1 MHLGAR
7 SPVLEPC
14 VPNRSLSRPICGERR
29 TKPNPSVHRRP
40 SVVRQRRRDG
50 CTAEGRHS
58 ESRGTVPI
66 FSGSEKVQAWAMACV
81 QLAWVLG
88 GLVIPAGDWRA
99 GGSPRLRLVFPLDQ
113 ADALSHP
120 HITEGVFSFDLDP
133 LFPQILFSKRRRTLQ
148 DPPEGQGSS
157 VTVSHPLPT
166 QIWRSGRTLC
176 ATLSLHWTALWTWT
190 STAVQRYLAGDGPSL
205 GRRR

>member
-50 CTAEGRHS
+50 CTAEGQHS

-99 GGSPRLRLVFPLDQ
+99 GGPLGSGWCFLLIRQTPFLTLTSPRESHSGEGGDSRGRARGLDLHRGRLRGR
-113 ADALSHP
+113 AL
-120 HITEGVFSFDLDP
+120 GV
-133 LFPQILFSKRRRTLQ
+133 LQ
-148 DPPEGQGSS
+148 PSGCY
-157 VTVSHPLPT
+157 TV
-166 QIWRSGRTLC
+166 RC
-176 ATLSLHWTALWTWT
+176 D
-190 STAVQRYLAGDGPSL
+190 GDVGARGP
-205 GRRR
+205 

>member
-50 CTAEGRHS
+50 CTAEGQHS

-99 GGSPRLRLVFPLDQ
+99 GGPLGSGWCFLLIRQTPFLTLTLPRESFRL
-113 ADALSHP
+113 
-120 HITEGVFSFDLDP
+120 
-133 LFPQILFSKRRRTLQ
+133 
-148 DPPEGQGSS
+148 
-157 VTVSHPLPT
+157 
-166 QIWRSGRTLC
+166 
-176 ATLSLHWTALWTWT
+176 TWT
-190 STAVQRYLAGDGPSL
+190 LYFPKSYFPREGEHFRILPR
-205 GRRR
+205 GRAPQ